1 MRIVRYLLDVIKF
14 SIDSSRWVYV
24 VMFFALFGT
33 ILEFAALSVLI
44 PLSQHINHSRMS
56 AISRAWNAIVESVGA
71 TPDTKTW
78 FELFL
83 GLLLLRVLLQFG
95 YSVLTSSVARDVTA
109 RLASG
114 AFGKFIVQT
123 SLLDIQRQKIGHF
136 IAIAGDEASRA
147 GQIFLYFSQL
157 LIALLSVL
165 VTVTAM
171 SIFSW
176 RLAAGVAIFVAITGV
191 AILQSTR
198 RIFQL
203 GSVVKAES
211 RVATST
217 FLDALNSLRSVRS
230 IGGEKYVVR
239 QYTDQ
244 INKYN
249 RTLFRVDFTGH
260 AQKGLPLII
269 LLVLIFSAILLL
281 SADRLL
287 RFDMASTLAS
297 MILLM
302 RFFPSAGACLSNGM
316 KLLADLRAAHDVVSV
331 AQAPAAPADDGRRPF
346 DEPIREI
353 ALSEL
358 SFSYDDAGQRVLD
371 QLTYTFRAGSSYAI
385 CGPSGSG
392 KSTLVDLILGLVPSE
407 AKAIRVNGIPLSDL
421 DMHDFRKRVVLV
433 EQQSRIFNDTV
444 RNNIVFGLETPD
456 SRLREALELSGFD
469 QVLSQ
474 MPHGLETMLDYQGS
488 NLSGGQ
494 RQRLGM
500 ARALLRNPDVLVLDE
515 STSALDAATRDVIL
529 SNILRHFS
537 NGIVIVVTHD
547 PFVMAKMDQTLI
559 LTAHARP
566 GEASGHQD
574 DPDRRDTELS
584 TEKDLGL
591 REAPQLRGQG
601 VAVTGAPRA
610 E

>member
-1 MRIVRYLLDVIKF
+1 
-14 SIDSSRWVYV
+14 
-24 VMFFALFGT
+24 
-33 ILEFAALSVLI
+33 
-44 PLSQHINHSRMS
+44 MS
-56 AISRAWNAIVESVGA
+56 AISRAWNVIVESFGNN
-71 TPDTKTW
+71 PDTKTW

-95 YSVLTSSVARDVTA
+95 YSVLTSSIARDVTA

-114 AFGKFIVQT
+114 AFEKFIVQT
-123 SLLDIQRQKIGHF
+123 SLLDIQRQTIGHF

-157 LIALLSVL
+157 LMALLSVL

-176 RLAAGVAIFVAITGV
+176 RLAAGVAIFVAITGA

-230 IGGEKYVVR
+230 IGGEKYVVG
-239 QYTDQ
+239 QYRDQ
-244 INKYN
+244 VSKYH

-269 LLVLIFSAILLL
+269 LLVLILAGVLAL
-281 SADRLL
+281 SADGLL
-287 RFDMASTLAS
+287 RFDMASTLAA

-302 RFFPSAGACLSNGM
+302 RFFPSAGACLGNGM
-316 KLLADLRAAHDVVSV
+316 KLLADLRVAHDVVAV
-331 AQAPAAPADDGRRPF
+331 AQAPAAPAGGGRLPF

-353 ALSEL
+353 ALLDL
-358 SFSYDDAGQRVLD
+358 SFSYGGAGRPVLD
-371 QLTYTFRAGSSYAI
+371 RLSYAFGAGCSYAV

-407 AKAIRVNGIPLSDL
+407 GKAIRVNGIPLNDL
-421 DMHDFRKRVVLV
+421 DLHDFRKRVVLV

-444 RNNIVFGLETPD
+444 RNNIVFGLEAPAD
-456 SRLREALELSGFD
+456 RLREALELSGFD
-469 QVLSQ
+469 QVLAQ
-474 MPHGLETMLDYQGS
+474 MPDGLDTMLDYQGS

-494 RQRLGM
+494 RQRLGI

-515 STSALDAATRDVIL
+515 STSALDGATRDIIL

-547 PFVMAKMDQTLI
+547 PFVMAKMRQTLI
-559 LTAHARP
+559 LAVHARP
-566 GEASGHQD
+566 RGASGSQD
-574 DPDRRDTELS
+574 EADRRDPELS
-584 TEKDLGL
+584 TE
-591 REAPQLRGQG
+591 RG
-601 VAVTGAPRA
+601 
-610 E
+610 

>member
-14 SIDSSRWVYV
+14 SIDSSRWVYL

-44 PLSQHINHSRMS
+44 PLSQHINHSHMS
-56 AISRAWNAIVESVGA
+56 VISRAWNAIVESIGA

-95 YSVLTSSVARDVTA
+95 YSVLTSSIARDVTA

-114 AFGKFIVQT
+114 AFEKFIVQT

-230 IGGEKYVVR
+230 IGGEKYVVG
-239 QYTDQ
+239 QYRDQ
-244 INKYN
+244 VSKYH

-281 SADRLL
+281 SAGSIL
-287 RFDMASTLAS
+287 RFDMASTLAA

-316 KLLADLRAAHDVVSV
+316 KLLADLRVAHDVVAV
-331 AQAPAAPADDGRRPF
+331 AQAPPAVTGVGRLPF

-358 SFSYDDAGQRVLD
+358 SFSYGGAGVLD
-371 QLTYTFRAGSSYAI
+371 RLSYAFRAGCSYAV

-407 AKAIRVNGIPLSDL
+407 AKAIRVNGIPLNDL

-444 RNNIVFGLETPD
+444 RNNIVFGLEAPA

-474 MPHGLETMLDYQGS
+474 MPDGLETMLDYQGT

-494 RQRLGM
+494 RQRLGI

-515 STSALDAATRDVIL
+515 STSALDGATRDVIL
-529 SNILRHFS
+529 SNILRHFR

-559 LTAHARP
+559 LKAHARP
-566 GEASGHQD
+566 GDASD
-574 DPDRRDTELS
+574 DQGDADRRDPELS
-584 TEKDLGL
+584 
-591 REAPQLRGQG
+591 
-601 VAVTGAPRA
+601 A
-610 E
+610 ESD